1 MVSVEGMYMK
11 PRCNI
16 GLNAKRMF
24 WLALSLVGLATSHS
38 TLVMAGA
45 DGDYIMT
52 YYFDSPL
59 AKDLNVTISTSGDHH
74 CMYHYA
80 IGTRKTSY
88 MIPKGTIGLYELNSG
103 KNEIKY
109 EVKSSSTGGDVCA
122 TDPSYWHVEVKADDS
137 RYSFTSALRGK
148 SGNFF
153 RPNSN
158 KIEFYG
164 SAPANQFICVGRS
177 LCSSKSYSYHY
188 TNSATVHI
196 IYRPTY

>member
-24 WLALSLVGLATSHS
+24 WLALSLIGLATFHS

-45 DGDYIMT
+45 GGDYIMT

-59 AKDLNVTISTSGDHH
+59 AKDLKVDISTGGDHH

-80 IGTRKTSY
+80 IGSRQKTY
-88 MIPKGTIGLYELNSG
+88 TIPKGTIGLFELN
-103 KNEIKY
+103 KKQPIHF

-137 RYSFTSALRGK
+137 RYSFTSALKAK

-158 KIEFYG
+158 EIEFKG
-164 SAPANQFICVGRS
+164 DDPANQFICVGRS